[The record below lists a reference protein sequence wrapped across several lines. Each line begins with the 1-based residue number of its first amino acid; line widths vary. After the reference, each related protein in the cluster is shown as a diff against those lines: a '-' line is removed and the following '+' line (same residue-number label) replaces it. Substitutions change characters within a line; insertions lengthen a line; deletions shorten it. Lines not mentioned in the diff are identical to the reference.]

1 MASSSGPRKVV
12 WFYPGIYFLAPEP
25 EEALCLQLQGLLVV
39 CIGITSWAQANIR
52 SLQSFH
58 MKSSGLPTAHEK
70 SSMRSSTGEQSM
82 TVSTNACSSAFQI
95 LYPGGLYEAL
105 AESAPV
111 HWAESGLVALQAGTG
126 LPWWLSIVCAGA
138 VLRTGL
144 TLPLAAHQGHVL
156 AKLENLQPEIENL
169 AKHLRYEVSI
179 RGKQLGWSEKVAR
192 FHFRKN
198 LGRIV
203 SELYVRDNCHPFK
216 ASLLMWI
223 QIPVWVFVSIAL
235 RNCSVGAADSE
246 VLAVQEQLST
256 GGTLWFT
263 DLTVPDSTWILPVS
277 LGLFNLLIVEIFAL
291 RKFELSRFQKY
302 ATNFIRGLS
311 VLMVPI
317 AATVPSSM
325 ALYWL
330 SSSFMGLSHNL
341 LLRSPTFR
349 RLCRIPRTKSDSDTP
364 YRDIVLAFYTKYFLK
379 K

>member
-1 MASSSGPRKVV
+1 MWRWRRVGQELQRPLRERLLLPPGWGPRA
-12 WFYPGIYFLAPEP
+12 GA
-25 EEALCLQLQGLLVV
+25 AAAG
-39 CIGITSWAQANIR
+39 A
-52 SLQSFH
+52 SL
-58 MKSSGLPTAHEK
+58 P
-70 SSMRSSTGEQSM
+70 
-82 TVSTNACSSAFQI
+82 SAS
-95 LYPGGLYEAL
+95 PGGLYEAL

-192 FHFRKN
+192 KN

-246 VLAVQEQLST
+246 VQEQLST

-364 YRDIVLAFYTKYFLK
+364 YRDIVSAFYTKYFLK